1 MNTQHTLMDSP
12 VGPLTLVARGDALAG
27 LYMIDHKHAT
37 LSIGERVA
45 ADAVPV
51 LRETIRQLTEYFE
64 HRRNAFDLPLAATGT
79 PFQRAVWAE
88 LARIPFGETCAYAD
102 LARALDRPK
111 ASRAVGTANGRNP
124 ISIIVPC
131 HRVVG
136 RDGTLHGYAGGV
148 RIKQWLLAHEAGLVP
163 TTRSS

>member
-1 MNTQHTLMDSP
+1 MNTQHTLLDSP

-27 LYMIDHKHAT
+27 LYMVDHKHVKVA
-37 LSIGERVA
+37 LGERVP

-64 HRRNAFDLPLAATGT
+64 HRRTAFDLPLTSSGT
-79 PFQRAVWAE
+79 PFQQAVWAE
-88 LARIPFGETCAYAD
+88 LARIPFGETRAYAD
-102 LARALDRPK
+102 LARALDRPQ
-111 ASRAVGTANGRNP
+111 AFRAVGTANGRNP

-136 RDGTLHGYAGGV
+136 RDGTLHGYGGGV
-148 RIKQWLLAHEAGLVP
+148 RVKEWLLEHERVGRA
-163 TTRSS
+163 